1 MAKLSIVIPAYNEEN
16 TIGELLRQVQSV
28 DTGNTEK
35 EIIVVDD
42 GSTDSTNKVVAS
54 FGGVTLIRQLKNLGK
69 GFAVRTGIDAATGDI
84 ILIQDADLEYDPM
97 DYPAL
102 IEPILSDSCDVVYG
116 SRRLRKQARRYSRWT
131 FYAGGVI
138 LTTVTNLLFPSAK
151 ITDEPT
157 CYKVFR
163 RSFLDRITLTCMG
176 FEFCPEV
183 TAKVLRLNRRIV
195 EVPIQYTPRSAAE
208 GKKIKWRDGIIH
220 VWILIK
226 YRITPRSRF
235 FRDT

>member
-54 FGGVTLIRQLKNLGK
+54 FGGVTLIRQLRNLGK

-102 IEPILSDSCDVVYG
+102 IEPILSDSCCLLYTSPSPRDATL
-116 SRRLRKQARRYSRWT
+116 SRM
-131 FYAGGVI
+131 
-138 LTTVTNLLFPSAK
+138 PS
-151 ITDEPT
+151 
-157 CYKVFR
+157 
-163 RSFLDRITLTCMG
+163 
-176 FEFCPEV
+176 
-183 TAKVLRLNRRIV
+183 
-195 EVPIQYTPRSAAE
+195 SA
-208 GKKIKWRDGIIH
+208 
-220 VWILIK
+220 
-226 YRITPRSRF
+226 
-235 FRDT
+235 